1 MRLLGVPINMLA
13 ANCAATLI
21 IAILMFLP
29 AIQDFGN
36 TVIGTEDIQFFA
48 WLFWHYENS
57 LESLSSPLYADEIFH
72 PYGIS
77 LVPTTTA
84 PLQALLYLLLP
95 GSALGKI
102 TLLQLSSY
110 LLAGVFSFALSYRYC
125 KSFLPS
131 MAASFTYNFSVFHF
145 EKAVHHLNYNMA
157 FAFLPLFFLA
167 YLGMSERPKRR
178 EIVFVSI
185 SLLLVALNELSTAI
199 MCGFIVFLDIYRR
212 YSKESGVE
220 LFTVRNVLA
229 FALSIAAAL
238 LVSEALVLFA
248 MPALAVYVIP
258 SLIPLAAMTLILGKD
273 NLAGLE
279 RKMRRFSS
287 MALTALPAAAFMALM
302 ALQPVYEFALDSTAA
317 SLLKY
322 PVPLEY
328 LFMPSGFML
337 LSQITG
343 SLESYS
349 EHGIYLGL
357 GVVALIASSII
368 IKGAGDEEEYF
379 RNWFLLSLLFAFPV
393 MVVFGFAAGF
403 SPLIPQLMFP
413 LLGVQRVSARFV
425 MFALVFLAPL
435 TAVFFERIFR
445 GKKYGMLIL
454 ALLTIGTVAERWPST
469 GGLEFRAD
477 IPQFYQDVNGTIF
490 LYPNFN
496 YHTLLE
502 EVYAQ
507 SVHGNALSYGTVSRF
522 PTGGNPVYDFYQDIY
537 LQYRNGTG
545 LGAVAGESA
554 AFAKGRYDYV
564 VVQKRTCEN
573 PDCFLREFREMNING
588 IRAVLGKELG
598 KPVFEDDKILVYSA
612 EADSQ

>member
-287 MALTALPAAAFMALM
+287 MALAALPAAAFMALM
-302 ALQPVYEFALDSTAA
+302 ALQPFYEFALDSTAA

-545 LGAVAGESA
+545 LGAVAGESPGPRA
-554 AFAKGRYDYV
+554 GSSGRWYPPGSCAP
-564 VVQKRTCEN
+564 RTC
-573 PDCFLREFREMNING
+573 PC
-588 IRAVLGKELG
+588 
-598 KPVFEDDKILVYSA
+598 
-612 EADSQ
+612 